1 MGEVLA
7 ARMGT
12 HKIVTQQVL
21 TPLVHCNPAGKGLA
35 GNGLADSGLVPNL
48 VNGHPQ

>member
-7 ARMGT
+7 AGMGT

-21 TPLVHCNPAGKGLA
+21 TPLVHCNPAGDGLA
-35 GNGLADSGLVPNL
+35 GNGLAEGGSVPNL
-48 VNGHPQ
+48 GNGRPQ